1 MNELYSLPNR
11 LATDLLKIF
20 ADKQLDGVC
29 ASEHNQRMNFQQL
42 LSELSEHMTL
52 QKIADECGMASR
64 GHVHDLISGRQKTVS
79 YEAGLKLV
87 ALHKKAMR
95 RKDKTK

>member
-1 MNELYSLPNR
+1 M
-11 LATDLLKIF
+11 
-20 ADKQLDGVC
+20 
-29 ASEHNQRMNFQQL
+29 SEHNSGMNFQQL
-42 LSELSEHMTL
+42 LSELSKLMTL

-64 GHVHDLISGRQKTVS
+64 GHVHDLINGRQKTVS

-95 RKDKTK
+95 RATKGKKATP